1 MGEPFLRERWGEIAE
16 KNIQE
21 STPQPEIPRAVS
33 TYLSIEE
40 QINSLPD
47 DPEKI
52 KLEKLFA
59 TLNESI
65 LSYLIAIDRLTIH
78 KLEGSLDKI
87 ENAEIRRKLTHN
99 VLIDNLNI
107 LSRQFAAAGLDNS
120 WRSDVGSDRRDITR
134 WVLAVAECVRGKTLK
149 EE

>member
-1 MGEPFLRERWGEIAE
+1 MREPFLSERWGEIAE

-21 STPQPEIPRAVS
+21 NTPQPEVPRAIS
-33 TYLSIEE
+33 AYLSIEE
-40 QINSLPD
+40 QINSFPD
-47 DPEKI
+47 DSEKV
-52 KLEKLFA
+52 KLEKLFTA
-59 TLNESI
+59 LNESL
-65 LSYLIAIDRLTIH
+65 LSYLIAIDRLAIH
-78 KLEGSLDKI
+78 KLDGSVDKI

-134 WVLAVAECVRGKTLK
+134 WVLAVAEHVRGKALK